1 MRIAITGG
9 SGFIGRRLVARL
21 LERGD
26 EVLVLSRRPEQA
38 RRVLGASPNLKLLEY
53 DPYQPQAWASALEG
67 YEAIVNLAGEP
78 LASSRWTEAKKR
90 EIRRSRVET
99 TQALVQALASLQ
111 QKPRVLLS
119 SSAVGYYGSHPE
131 GEPLTE
137 ADPPGQG
144 FLAEVCQAW
153 EAAARPAEEL
163 GIRLAILRTG
173 IVLGPDGGALAQMLA
188 PFQFF
193 LGGPIGSGKQWV
205 SWIHRDD
212 WVSLACFLLQQG
224 SGVFNATAPNP
235 VQMEEFC
242 RTLGQVLARPSWLP
256 VPAPAL
262 ELLLG
267 EAAQVVLT
275 GQKVIPQAALQLG
288 FTFQYPHLKEALR
301 QLLIPQV
308 NR

>member
-67 YEAIVNLAGEP
+67 YEAVVNLAGEP

>member
-131 GEPLTE
+131 GDPLTE

-256 VPAPAL
+256 VPALAL

-275 GQKVIPQAALQLG
+275 GQKVIPQAALELG

-301 QLLIPQV
+301 QLLIPQG

>member
-1 MRIAITGG
+1 MRIVITGG

-21 LERGD
+21 LEQGD
-26 EVLVLSRRPEQA
+26 QVLVLTRRLEQA
-38 RRVLGASPNLKLLEY
+38 RRILGESPNLKLLPY
-53 DPYQPQAWASALEG
+53 DPYQPQAWAAALEG
-67 YEAIVNLAGEP
+67 YEGIVNLAGEP
-78 LASSRWTEAKKR
+78 LASSRWTETKKK

-99 TQALVQALASLQ
+99 TQALVQALASLN
-111 QKPRVLLS
+111 QKPQVMIS
-119 SSAVGYYGSHPE
+119 SSAVGYYGSHPA

-137 ADPPGQG
+137 TDPPAQD

-153 EAAARPAEEL
+153 EADARPVEEL

-173 IVLGPDGGALAQMLA
+173 IVLGPDGGALGQMLA

-193 LGGPIGSGKQWV
+193 IGGTIGSGKQWL
-205 SWIHRDD
+205 SWIHRED
-212 WVSLACFLLQQG
+212 WVSLVCFLLEQG

-242 RTLGQVLARPSWLP
+242 RTLGQVLGRPSWLP
-256 VPAPAL
+256 VPELAL

-275 GQKVIPQAALQLG
+275 GQKVIPQAALQMG
-288 FTFQYPHLKEALR
+288 FTFQYPQLKEALR
-301 QLLIPQV
+301 QILLP
-308 NR
+308 R

>member
-1 MRIAITGG
+1 MRIVITGG

-21 LERGD
+21 LEQGD
-26 EVLVLSRRPEQA
+26 QVLVLSRRPDQA
-38 RRVLGASPNLKLLEY
+38 RRLLGESPNLKLLPY
-53 DPYQPQAWASALEG
+53 DPYQPQTWATALEG
-67 YEAIVNLAGEP
+67 YEGIVNLAGEP
-78 LASSRWTEAKKR
+78 LASSRWTEAKKK

-99 TQALVQALASLQ
+99 TQALVQALASLD
-111 QKPRVLLS
+111 QKPQVMIS

-137 ADPPGQG
+137 ADPPAQD

-153 EAAARPAEEL
+153 EAAARSVEEL
-163 GIRLAILRTG
+163 GIRLAIVRTG

-193 LGGPIGSGKQWV
+193 IGGTIGSGKQWL
-205 SWIHRDD
+205 SWIHRED
-212 WVSLACFLLQQG
+212 WVSLVCFLLQQG

-242 RTLGQVLARPSWLP
+242 RTLGQVLGRPSWLP
-256 VPAPAL
+256 VPELAL

-275 GQKVIPQAALQLG
+275 GQKVIPQAALQMG
-288 FTFQYPHLKEALR
+288 FTFQYPQLKEAL
-301 QLLIPQV
+301 QQILLPP
-308 NR
+308 

>member
-1 MRIAITGG
+1 MRIVITGG

-21 LERGD
+21 LEQGD
-26 EVLVLSRRPEQA
+26 QVLVLSRRPDQA
-38 RRVLGASPNLKLLEY
+38 RRLLGESPNLKLLPY
-53 DPYQPQAWASALEG
+53 DPYQPQTWATALEG
-67 YEAIVNLAGEP
+67 YEGIVNLAGEP
-78 LASSRWTEAKKR
+78 LASSRWTEAKKK

-99 TQALVQALASLQ
+99 TQALVQALASLD
-111 QKPRVLLS
+111 QKPQVMIS
-119 SSAVGYYGSHPE
+119 SSAVGYYGSHSE

-137 ADPPGQG
+137 TDPPAKD

-153 EAAARPAEEL
+153 EAAARSAEEL
-163 GIRLAILRTG
+163 GIRLAIVRTG

-193 LGGPIGSGKQWV
+193 IGGTIGSGKQWL
-205 SWIHRDD
+205 SWIHRED
-212 WVSLACFLLQQG
+212 WVSLVCFLLQQG

-242 RTLGQVLARPSWLP
+242 RTLGQVLGRPSWLS
-256 VPAPAL
+256 VPELAL

-275 GQKVIPQAALQLG
+275 GQKVIPQAALQMG
-288 FTFQYPHLKEALR
+288 FTFQYPHLKEAL
-301 QLLIPQV
+301 QQILLPP
-308 NR
+308 

>member
-53 DPYQPQAWASALEG
+53 DPYQPQSWASALEG

-131 GEPLTE
+131 GDPLTE

-301 QLLIPQV
+301 QLLIPQG

>member
-1 MRIAITGG
+1 
-9 SGFIGRRLVARL
+9 
-21 LERGD
+21 
-26 EVLVLSRRPEQA
+26 
-38 RRVLGASPNLKLLEY
+38 
-53 DPYQPQAWASALEG
+53 
-67 YEAIVNLAGEP
+67 
-78 LASSRWTEAKKR
+78 
-90 EIRRSRVET
+90 
-99 TQALVQALASLQ
+99 
-111 QKPRVLLS
+111 
-119 SSAVGYYGSHPE
+119 
-131 GEPLTE
+131 
-137 ADPPGQG
+137 
-144 FLAEVCQAW
+144 LAEVCQAW

-288 FTFQYPHLKEALR
+288 FPFQYPHLKEALR

>member
-99 TQALVQALASLQ
+99 TQALVQALASLG
-111 QKPRVLLS
+111 QKPQVLIS

-131 GEPLTE
+131 GDPLTE

-301 QLLIPQV
+301 QLLIPQG

>member
-1 MRIAITGG
+1 MRIVITGG

-21 LERGD
+21 LEQGD
-26 EVLVLSRRPEQA
+26 QVLVLTRRLEQA
-38 RRVLGASPNLKLLEY
+38 RRILGESPNLKLLPY
-53 DPYQPQAWASALEG
+53 DPYQPQAWAAALEG
-67 YEAIVNLAGEP
+67 YEGIVNLAGEP
-78 LASSRWTEAKKR
+78 LASSRWTETKKK

-99 TQALVQALASLQ
+99 TQALVQALASLN
-111 QKPRVLLS
+111 QKPQVMIS
-119 SSAVGYYGSHPE
+119 SSAVGYYGSHPA

-137 ADPPGQG
+137 TDPPAQD

-153 EAAARPAEEL
+153 EAAARPVEEL

-173 IVLGPDGGALAQMLA
+173 IVLGPDGGALGQMLA

-193 LGGPIGSGKQWV
+193 IGGTIGSGKQWL
-205 SWIHRDD
+205 SWIHRED
-212 WVSLACFLLQQG
+212 WVSLVCFLLEQG

-242 RTLGQVLARPSWLP
+242 RTLGQVLGRPSWLP
-256 VPAPAL
+256 VPELAL

-275 GQKVIPQAALQLG
+275 GQKVIPQAALQMG
-288 FTFQYPHLKEALR
+288 FTFQYPQLKEALR
-301 QLLIPQV
+301 QILLIHL
-308 NR
+308 R